1 MFKNLYFK
9 EQIVSLFR
17 LKSEQEFSDFLLW
30 FSEISNII
38 RIPEYA
44 NNIPPK
50 LLDLFQVIDGNY
62 EIFEEENKSKILSL
76 KLIAED
82 LKKSND
88 LLIAESKRQKYVYLS
103 LKEVLL
109 ILLQYL
115 GKKVD
120 NVDGL
125 SIEQMLDSITAL
137 VKEIQNPNDNYLI
150 SRGNFDTF
158 TNNIKD
164 IIFQTDAK
172 GKLIYINKAWIDIT
186 GYDVNDSI
194 DSPFG
199 SFILPADYYL
209 YEECYNKLAKKE
221 QDYCRYQIRLINK
234 NNESLWT
241 DVFSRLLFDRKGKI
255 IGLYGIIS
263 DISERKKAEDD
274 LIRLKDAAEEAARA
288 KSEFLAVM
296 SHEIRTPM
304 NGVLGMTGLLLE
316 TDLTPEQRE
325 YVETIRVSGDTL
337 LTLINDILDFSKIE
351 SGKMELE
358 DAPFEIKDCIEEAFE
373 LSSFRSR

>member
-30 FSEISNII
+30 FSEVSNII

-304 NGVLGMTGLLLE
+304 NGVLE
-316 TDLTPEQRE
+316 
-325 YVETIRVSGDTL
+325 
-337 LTLINDILDFSKIE
+337 
-351 SGKMELE
+351 
-358 DAPFEIKDCIEEAFE
+358 
-373 LSSFRSR
+373 